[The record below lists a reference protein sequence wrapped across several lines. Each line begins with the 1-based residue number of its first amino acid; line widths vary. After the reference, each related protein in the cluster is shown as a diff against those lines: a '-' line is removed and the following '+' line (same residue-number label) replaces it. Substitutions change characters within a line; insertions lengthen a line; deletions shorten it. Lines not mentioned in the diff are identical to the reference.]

1 MFVYRPWVMAA
12 LAIVAVVFPFAPIP
26 FLDGSAGFALKLAV
40 TGSIMKIMR
49 DYRESM
55 RSWPRRSS
63 SMARETAHWPPPA
76 AAFLRQ
82 RCSRR

>member
-1 MFVYRPWVMAA
+1 MPIEDGAPPAPMFVYRPWVMAA

-55 RSWPRRSS
+55 RS
-63 SMARETAHWPPPA
+63 
-76 AAFLRQ
+76 
-82 RCSRR
+82 

>member
-55 RSWPRRSS
+55 RS
-63 SMARETAHWPPPA
+63 
-76 AAFLRQ
+76 
-82 RCSRR
+82 